1 MGKKKKKEAAATAA
15 VTPDA
20 TGTSDAITSMDGPS
34 DPDAPSD
41 ATASAP
47 AAETAPPP
55 ISSAPLSLV
64 DLPAGDLGAF
74 FELCFPD
81 KRLIEL
87 CHELKLHTPGYR
99 LEALPPD
106 QVARVLADEY
116 LEAKDARPHLETAVR
131 EALRD
136 PVLEGRELS
145 TPEISQLIDLVVA
158 GDPLQH
164 LARIAWRA
172 LLSAEEPER
181 RMALEAIDEG
191 VRALDAPAKQ
201 KKPPRKASPPGQKEA
216 EEAVK
221 RAERAEREREAMKQQ
236 LAQARVEITSREQR
250 LADQKAEL
258 TQARTDVARLS
269 AEVARLSA
277 AGEGRALA
285 DARRYADE
293 ARALAEKLHVA
304 EDALEQAEERVE
316 ELERR
321 LQQAPQAV
329 RAPQPA
335 GEAELPSEE
344 EAATFLVP
352 VLTREFYDSI
362 QRWDRR
368 MQRAVFD
375 KIHRLA
381 NDWRHGS
388 LRALALEG
396 VPGYYRIRVATDV
409 RLIYRRDGNKLE
421 VLSLIDREDLD
432 RYIRQA
438 RTRPA

>member
-1 MGKKKKKEAAATAA
+1 MGKRNKKRDAGAAAAANPVSTSVSTSTGNPTASSTA
-15 VTPDA
+15 TPDA
-20 TGTSDAITSMDGPS
+20 V
-34 DPDAPSD
+34 
-41 ATASAP
+41 
-47 AAETAPPP
+47 APPAQP
-55 ISSAPLSLV
+55 PPLSSAPLPV
-64 DLPAGDLGAF
+64 ADLSAADLGAF

-99 LEALPPD
+99 LETLPPD

-116 LEAKDARPHLETAVR
+116 LEAKDARPQLEGAVR
-131 EALRD
+131 ETLRD

-145 TPEISQLIDLVVA
+145 AAELNQLIDLVVA

-172 LLSAEEPER
+172 LLAPGETER
-181 RMALEAIDEG
+181 RIALEALDEG
-191 VRALDAPAKQ
+191 VRALDAPQQ
-201 KKPPRKASPPGQKEA
+201 KKPQRKPAPPGQKEA

-236 LAQARVEITSREQR
+236 LAQARGDIVAREQR
-250 LADQKAEL
+250 LADQKVEL
-258 TQARTDVARLS
+258 TQARGEVARLS

-293 ARALAEKLHVA
+293 ARALSEKLRAAESELEAA
-304 EDALEQAEERVE
+304 EDRAAQ
-316 ELERR
+316 LERR
-321 LQQAPQAV
+321 IAH
-329 RAPQPA
+329 APQPAAAPRAA

-344 EAATFLVP
+344 EASTFLVP

-362 QRWDRR
+362 ERWDRR
-368 MQRAVFD
+368 MQRAAFD

-409 RLIYRRDGNKLE
+409 RLIYRRDGNRLE

>member
-1 MGKKKKKEAAATAA
+1 MGKKNKKRETAATSEPVAAANVAS
-15 VTPDA
+15 TPA
-20 TGTSDAITSMDGPS
+20 P
-34 DPDAPSD
+34 DPA
-41 ATASAP
+41 ASAASASEP
-47 AAETAPPP
+47 ALPP
-55 ISSAPLSLV
+55 ISAAALPLLELSA
-64 DLPAGDLGAF
+64 ADLGAF

-81 KRLIEL
+81 KRLVEL

-116 LEAKDARPHLETAVR
+116 VAAKDVRPHLDAAVR
-131 EALRD
+131 EVLRD
-136 PVLEGRELS
+136 PVIEGRELGAS
-145 TPEISQLIDLVVA
+145 DLSQLIELVVA

-172 LLSAEEPER
+172 LLAPGEAEQK
-181 RMALEAIDEG
+181 MALQAIDEG
-191 VRALDAPAKQ
+191 VRALDAPAQQ
-201 KKPPRKASPPGQKEA
+201 KKPPRAAPPPGQKEA

-221 RAERAEREREAMKQQ
+221 RADRAEREREAMKQQ
-236 LAQARVEITSREQR
+236 LAQARSEISAREQR
-250 LADQKAEL
+250 LAEHKAEL
-258 TQARTDVARLS
+258 VQARGELSRLS

-293 ARALAEKLHVA
+293 ARALAEKLRT
-304 EDALEQAEERVE
+304 AEEAHDAAEARVAQ
-316 ELERR
+316 LERR
-321 LQQAPQAV
+321 LSQAPQAV
-329 RAPQPA
+329 PLPQPA
-335 GEAELPSEE
+335 GEADLPTEE

-352 VLTREFYDSI
+352 VLTREFYDSL

-368 MQRAVFD
+368 MQRAAFD

-409 RLIYRRDGNKLE
+409 RLIYRRDGNRLE
-421 VLSLIDREDLD
+421 ILSLIDREDLD

>member
-1 MGKKKKKEAAATAA
+1 MGKKKKKEASATATA
-15 VTPDA
+15 DA
-20 TGTSDAITSMDGPS
+20 MTAAELASPS
-34 DPDAPSD
+34 DDPAASKTPEQG
-41 ATASAP
+41 AASA
-47 AAETAPPP
+47 ADVSPPP
-55 ISSAPLSLV
+55 ISSSPLPLV
-64 DLPAGDLGAF
+64 DLPPADLGAF

-81 KRLIEL
+81 KRLIQL
-87 CHELKLHTPGYR
+87 CHELKIHTPGYR

-116 LEAKDARPHLETAVR
+116 LEAKDARPQLETAVR

-136 PVLEGRELS
+136 PVLEGREVTS
-145 TPEISQLIDLVVA
+145 PELSQLIDLVVA

-164 LARIAWRA
+164 LARIAWRS
-172 LLSAEEPER
+172 LLAPGEPER

-201 KKPPRKASPPGQKEA
+201 KKPPRKAPPPGQKEA

-236 LAQARVEITSREQR
+236 LSQARAEISSREQR

-258 TQARTDVARLS
+258 TQARVEVARLS

-293 ARALAEKLHVA
+293 ARALSEKLHA
-304 EDALEQAEERVE
+304 SEEALEQAEERIE
-316 ELERR
+316 EMERR
-321 LQQAPQAV
+321 LHQAPQAV

-344 EAATFLVP
+344 EASTFLVP

-368 MQRAVFD
+368 MQRAAFD

-388 LRALALEG
+388 LRALPLEG

-409 RLIYRRDGNKLE
+409 RLIYRRDGSRLE

>member
-1 MGKKKKKEAAATAA
+1 MGKKKKREAGATATADAAAATESAA
-15 VTPDA
+15 PADA
-20 TGTSDAITSMDGPS
+20 ERT
-34 DPDAPSD
+34 DPPE
-41 ATASAP
+41 ASA
-47 AAETAPPP
+47 AATPESPSLPP
-55 ISSAPLSLV
+55 ISSAPLPLV
-64 DLPAGDLGAF
+64 DLPAADLGAF
-74 FELCFPD
+74 FELCFHD

-136 PVLEGRELS
+136 PVLEGREVSAADL
-145 TPEISQLIDLVVA
+145 SQLIDLVVA

-172 LLSAEEPER
+172 LLSSGDPER
-181 RMALEAIDEG
+181 RMALEALDEG
-191 VRALDAPAKQ
+191 IRALDAPAKQ
-201 KKPPRKASPPGQKEA
+201 KKPPRKAPPPGQKEA

-236 LAQARVEITSREQR
+236 LSQARVEISSREQR
-250 LADQKAEL
+250 LAEQKAEL
-258 TQARTDVARLS
+258 LQARGEVGRLS

-293 ARALAEKLHVA
+293 ARALSEKLHA
-304 EDALEQAEERVE
+304 SEEALEHAEQRIE
-316 ELERR
+316 ELGRR
-321 LQQAPQAV
+321 AQQAQQMPRTA
-329 RAPQPA
+329 RPNE
-335 GEAELPSEE
+335 EAELPTEE
-344 EAATFLVP
+344 EASSFLVP

-368 MQRAVFD
+368 MQRAAFD

-388 LRALALEG
+388 LRALPLEG

-409 RLIYRRDGNKLE
+409 RLIYRRDGNRLE
-421 VLSLIDREDLD
+421 ILSLIDREDLD

>member
-1 MGKKKKKEAAATAA
+1 MSKKKKKEAAATAA
-15 VTPDA
+15 VTRDPTDPPDA
-20 TGTSDAITSMDGPS
+20 LTGDGATNAGSPS
-34 DPDAPSD
+34 NANPS
-41 ATASAP
+41 T
-47 AAETAPPP
+47 AAEEISPPP
-55 ISSAPLSLV
+55 ISSAPLSLL
-64 DLPAGDLGAF
+64 DLPGADLGAF
-74 FELCFPD
+74 LELCFPD
-81 KRLIEL
+81 KRLVEL

-116 LEAKDARPHLETAVR
+116 LEAKDARPLLETAVR

-145 TPEISQLIDLVVA
+145 APDLSQLIDLVVV

-181 RMALEAIDEG
+181 RMALEAIEEG
-191 VRALDAPAKQ
+191 IRALDAPAKQ
-201 KKPPRKASPPGQKEA
+201 KKPPRKAPPPGQKEA

-250 LADQKAEL
+250 LADQKVEL

-293 ARALAEKLHVA
+293 ARALSEKLHNS
-304 EDALEQAEERVE
+304 EEALEQAEERVE

-321 LQQAPQAV
+321 IQQAPQPV
-329 RAPQPA
+329 RAPQPS

-352 VLTREFYDSI
+352 VLTRKFYDSI

-421 VLSLIDREDLD
+421 ILSLIDREDLD